1 MVGREN
7 HKENDL
13 GTVNK
18 LMYRLQE
25 YKEKSNIKSSDAH
38 MKTKVKRND

>member
-18 LMYRLQE
+18 LMYKLRRMLFQVQR
-25 YKEKSNIKSSDAH
+25 K
-38 MKTKVKRND
+38 KVGGAGIGGAF